1 MPFLPPALRRYLGD
15 KLASDPLLRNPDFR
29 RYWLSSVLNSFGAQ
43 ISALAVPLCS
53 ALLLHAT
60 PGQMGIIAACQALP
74 YALFALPAGVWLDR
88 RRKLPILLVSRLL
101 QGALL
106 ASIPLGWWLG
116 MLSMH
121 WLYAVTFLFATCG
134 VLSGAAEQIFLNLLV
149 GRQQLIEAQSKFA
162 TTDSISRLVAPGLA
176 GLLVQWLTAPFAIL
190 FDAASFFI
198 SAWNLRKTQLAEP
211 APVPSDKHPLRDIA
225 SGFAFIWHEPLLRT
239 LAWGAALWHFFLF
252 GYSAL
257 LILLATRELGMTAGM
272 LGAAQMLGGLGVFLS
287 AVLVKR
293 LNRRYGAGKTFLVGT
308 CGTVAGF
315 ALMPAIP
322 ASLFGNP
329 VYSAAAF
336 GLVVFMYDCAVMLFF
351 IPFMALRMKATPD
364 AYTGRV
370 ISTMRFLTGVTGP
383 VGALAA
389 GYLGDHYGIRTGMAC
404 VAAGGIVL
412 AAALVMSHPLRSVA
426 PDQP

>member
-1 MPFLPPALRRYLGD
+1 MPLLPSALRRYFGD
-15 KLASDPLLRNPDFR
+15 MLASDPLMRSADFR
-29 RYWLSSVLNSFGAQ
+29 RYWFSSVLNSFGAQ

-53 ALLLHAT
+53 VLLLNAT

-74 YALFALPAGVWLDR
+74 YAVFALPAGVWLDR

-101 QGALL
+101 QGLLL
-106 ASIPLGWWLG
+106 ASIPLAWWLG
-116 MLSMH
+116 MLSMY
-121 WLYAVTFLFATCG
+121 WLYGVTFLFATCG
-134 VLSGAAEQIFLNLLV
+134 VLNGAAEQIFLTLLV
-149 GRQQLIEAQSKFA
+149 GRGQLIDAQSKFA
-162 TTDSISRLVAPGLA
+162 ATDSVSRLVAPGLA
-176 GLLVQWLTAPFAIL
+176 GILIQWLTAPFAIL
-190 FDAASFFI
+190 FDALSFFI
-198 SAWNLRKTQLAEP
+198 SAWNLRKTQLVEP
-211 APVPSDKHPLRDIA
+211 QPAPSDKHPLRDIA
-225 SGFAFIWHEPLLRT
+225 SGFAFIWNQPLLRT

-257 LILLATRELGMTAGM
+257 LILLATRELGMTPGM
-272 LGAAQMLGGLGVFLS
+272 LGAAQMLGGIGVFLS

-322 ASLFGNP
+322 AGLFGDP
-329 VYSAAAF
+329 LYSAAAF

-351 IPFMALRMKATPD
+351 IPFMALRLMATPD
-364 AYTGRV
+364 EYTGRV

-383 VGALAA
+383 LGALAA
-389 GYLGDHYGIRTGMAC
+389 GYLGDHYGVRTGMAC
-404 VAAGGIVL
+404 VAAGGVLL
-412 AAALVMSHPLRSVA
+412 AAALVLSKPLRSVA